1 MSDTPRT
8 DAATLT
14 EPYEVRELEFEVVD
28 AGEMAR
34 LERELNEANAQLR
47 SLKLELKESYN
58 LKDSLVKEH
67 LELGETLKEANA
79 DRLRLLE
86 LLHEAYQPLRQSG
99 NFELSERIRFL
110 VDYGP
115 ETYRN
120 KYKEGKQ

>member
-14 EPYEVRELEFEVVD
+14 EPYQVRELEFEVVD
-28 AGEMAR
+28 AGEMAI
-34 LERELNEANAQLR
+34 LEREINEAKAKIAALESERDQWRMSSVCRELR
-47 SLKLELKESYN
+47 AEL
-58 LKDSLVKEH
+58 D
-67 LELGETLKEANA
+67 EANA
-79 DRLRLLE
+79 DRLRLLD

-115 ETYRN
+115 EAYRN
-120 KYKEGKQ
+120 KYKEDKR